1 MRTIGD
7 IYNQYH
13 TMPNLQLHQ
22 LRVAAV
28 AMQICDSFDFPLNR
42 RDLAIGCM
50 VHDIGN
56 IVKFRLRVFPELL
69 EGEDVDYWENIQKQ
83 YIEKYGAE
91 EHEANMGIV
100 HELFVSKE
108 VVDVVDAVGFHNWC
122 MVKDGTSWEHKIAS
136 YADSR
141 VAPFGIKSLQERL
154 LDANKRYVDVS
165 HTTDSVRDELYDCI
179 KEVEKEI
186 FSHLDIKPEN
196 INDESISKYFEEL
209 KKIEF

>member
-7 IYNQYH
+7 IYRQYH

-28 AMQICDSFDFPLNR
+28 AMQVCDNFDLPLNR

-50 VHDIGN
+50 IHDIGN
-56 IVKFRLRVFPELL
+56 IVKFRLRAFPELL
-69 EGEDVDYWENIQKQ
+69 AGEDVEYWENIQKQ
-83 YIEKYGAE
+83 YIEKYGSE
-91 EHEANMGIV
+91 EHDANMGIA
-100 HELFVSKE
+100 LDSGVSKE
-108 VVDVVDAVGFHNWC
+108 ILGIVDAVGFHNWC
-122 MVKDGTSWEHKIAS
+122 LVKNEGSWEYKIAS

-141 VAPFGIKSLQERL
+141 VAPFGVKSLNERL
-154 LDANKRYVDVS
+154 LDATKRYADVS

-179 KEVEKEI
+179 KEVEKQI
-186 FSHLDIKPEN
+186 FPHLKIKPED
-196 INDESISKYFEEL
+196 INDNSIEKYFEEL